1 MELIASAAFGLEGLV
16 KRDLVRLGVQGIRP
30 LPQGGVSFRGGLDAA
45 LAANL
50 WLRCADRVLLV
61 MGRFPACSFEEL
73 FQGVRRIPWE
83 DILPPDAAAP
93 IRAQCA
99 RSKLM
104 SPSDCQ
110 SIAKKALAE
119 RMKKV
124 YGYERMPETGHVHQV
139 DVILHGDAATVALN
153 TSGAALNRRGY
164 RTWTGE
170 APLRETLA
178 AAMLL
183 ACPWRIKQPLHDPCC
198 GTGTLLIEAAFLAL
212 DRAPGLARP
221 FDMEAWPKAPKSAM
235 EEVRRQAR
243 LRFEAGLQRPLRIS
257 GSTSTRRPELAERHV
272 RKAGLAGRIAL
283 VRRDVR
289 PCAAPGRRG
298 HRHSTFLRG
307 AAGKKAARR
316 WQPSWA
322 CSKAVPWLVPQRPHC
337 GPGLEPAYGRRADR
351 RRRLYNGRLECEL
364 LHHARRKGAMTPRAG
379 VSVPAHIP
387 GIDRKGVHR
396 MIMRPSSTDAAP
408 PNQLHPDPGAIKPR
422 AG

>member
-50 WLRCADRVLLV
+50 WLRSADRVLLV

-83 DILPPDAAAP
+83 DILSPDAAAP

-124 YGYERMPETGHVHQV
+124 FGYERMPETGPVHQV
-139 DVILHGDAATVALN
+139 DVMLHGDAATVALN

-221 FDMEAWPKAPKSAM
+221 FDMEAWPKAPKAAM

-243 LRFEAGLQRPLRIS
+243 LRFEAGLQRPLQIS
-257 GSTSTRRPELAERHV
+257 GSDIDPDALELAERHV
-272 RKAGLAGRIAL
+272 QKAGLAGRIAL
-283 VRRDVR
+283 VRQDVR
-289 PCAAPGRRG
+289 DLVLPRG
-298 HRHSTFLRG
+298 EG
-307 AAGKKAARR
+307 AIVTNPPYGERLEKKAAR
-316 WQPSWA
+316 
-322 CSKAVPWLVPQRPHC
+322 AVAAQLGLLQRRS
-337 GPGLEPAYGRRADR
+337 PGWSLSALTADRGFEPAYGRRADR

-364 LHHARRKGAMTPRAG
+364 LQFM
-379 VSVPAHIP
+379 P
-387 GIDRKGVHR
+387 GEK
-396 MIMRPSSTDAAP
+396 A
-408 PNQLHPDPGAIKPR
+408 L
-422 AG
+422 